1 MLSKISGM
9 LDSSIYPDYSSKE
22 CTVRIIPAIS
32 YLILE
37 DANIDPE
44 TSQIYKVVLT
54 VSYTKNGQSSTKDL
68 SLYIKFTKN
77 YHIINES
84 SITKALIEGISGETF
99 QDKNTPINISINT
112 GVQIDIAGANFSSG
126 TFSIFAGGSKQGSL
140 NFINSS
146 NTEGGF
152 NTIKTRVSEKLRAIG
167 INWSGIFNFTSSV
180 NNTATSKMKGLITSD
195 INTIFVTTSDGA
207 AGSIIESSF
216 NIGNGIYINI
226 VLIAGSWIQE

>member
-1 MLSKISGM
+1 M
-9 LDSSIYPDYSSKE
+9 
-22 CTVRIIPAIS
+22 
-32 YLILE
+32 
-37 DANIDPE
+37 
-44 TSQIYKVVLT
+44 
-54 VSYTKNGQSSTKDL
+54 

-140 NFINSS
+140 NFIN
-146 NTEGGF
+146 NGREEGGF
-152 NTIKTRVSEKLRAIG
+152 NTVAITTRVYDKLKEIG
-167 INWSGIFNFTSSV
+167 INWTSMSFNFTSSA

-195 INTIFVTTSDGA
+195 INTIFVTTRDGA
-207 AGSIIESSF
+207 AGSITESRF
-216 NIGNGIYINI
+216 NIDNGINVNI
-226 VLIAGSWIQE
+226 FLTGGKWVDY

>member
-1 MLSKISGM
+1 MKG
-9 LDSSIYPDYSSKE
+9 
-22 CTVRIIPAIS
+22 

-140 NFINSS
+140 NFINNA

-152 NTIKTRVSEKLRAIG
+152 NTTEIKTRVYDKLEAIG
-167 INWSGIFNFTSSV
+167 INWPSMNFNFTSSS
-180 NNTATSKMKGLITSD
+180 NLATSKMKGLIKLDTD
-195 INTIFVTTSDGA
+195 TIFVTTSNGA
-207 AGSIIESSF
+207 AGSITESSF
-216 NIGNGIYINI
+216 DISNGIDINI
-226 VLIAGSWIQE
+226 FLTAGSWIQG